1 MLASRGLLWSI
12 LVCKIRIVTWCV
24 CTLRGIAVEEE
35 GQRAEE
41 QLLHDDAEAVNVAR
55 LAAVARVVL
64 ALSQQLGRYPQ
75 LV

>member
-1 MLASRGLLWSI
+1 MCIFGG
-12 LVCKIRIVTWCV
+12 VTWSV
-24 CTLRGIAVEEE
+24 RTLRGVAVEEE